1 MNFLS
6 NILPDI
12 LLMLLS
18 LPVMLVALATHESAH
33 GYAAYKLGD
42 PTARNLG
49 RITLNPVKHF
59 DLFGFLS
66 MLVFHIGWAKPVPI
80 NARHFKKPRRDI
92 ALTALAG
99 PVSNVLLS
107 LIFLLLLRFVAYGWL
122 WQTTVTAG
130 PLSNIA
136 LALIH
141 LIVLRLFMIFV
152 MNAYKAEALSFV
164 VANSTNQAFTGTVG
178 FTVVALVT
186 YLLYMGVAMNIVLAV
201 FNLIPIP
208 PFDGSRIFYVFLP
221 QKLYWGV
228 MKYERYIMLGC
239 IVLLFLMM
247 QVGFNPLGRFE
258 NWIINGLF
266 TVTGMGKGTDEMG
279 LFNILLTYLEELL
292 YV

>member
-1 MNFLS
+1 MPFLS
-6 NILPDI
+6 DI

-18 LPVMLVALATHESAH
+18 LPVVLLALSVHESAH
-33 GYAAYKLGD
+33 GYAAYRLGD
-42 PTARNLG
+42 PTAHSLG

-80 NARHFKKPRRDI
+80 NARYFKNPRRDFAI
-92 ALTALAG
+92 VGA
-99 PVSNVLLS
+99 
-107 LIFLLLLRFVAYGWL
+107 
-122 WQTTVTAG
+122 AG
-130 PLSNIA
+130 PLSNIC

-141 LIVLRLFMIFV
+141 LLVLRLFMIFAV
-152 MNAYKAEALSFV
+152 SSYRDEAYGFLNAVVTKQDFIGSF
-164 VANSTNQAFTGTVG
+164 G
-178 FTVVALVT
+178 FTVVALVV
-186 YLLYMGVAMNIVLAV
+186 YLLYMGVAMNVVLAV

-221 QKLYWGV
+221 PKLYWGV

-247 QVGFNPLGRFE
+247 QFNFNPLGAFE
-258 NWIINGLF
+258 NWVIRGLF
-266 TVTGMGKGTDEMG
+266 TATGMGNGTDALG
-279 LFNILLTYLEELL
+279 VFNTLLVYLEELL